1 MEGEG
6 KSVLILDFGQ
16 ERRFVYYAQCD
27 ELQLILWFWKVEFL
41 LCMVMLVSA
50 VVRRSVD
57 DLR

>member
-1 MEGEG
+1 MGAR
-6 KSVLILDFGQ
+6 SVLILDFG
-16 ERRFVYYAQCD
+16 EEGRFVYYAQCD